1 MLVLPSESGQGSNKS
16 NVETIIGHHLT
27 TNCSC
32 LDMSFGVATNTIR
45 IKELKLR
52 E

>member
-32 LDMSFGVATNTIR
+32 LDMSFGVVTNTIR